1 MTSATLF
8 RRASVALAAFTLA
21 CGDSTGLSNL
31 SEAQVGD
38 MLDAMNAVSYAAV
51 APIPGGA
58 AFSRASLR
66 LAPQTANAV
75 VSLSETVD
83 CPNGGSA
90 SYNGSVDSNEEAGTL
105 SAQVN
110 QAFNGCAA
118 PSSEGRVWTFD
129 GNVASNLSA
138 SSNEAAGTFTMTATQ
153 VGSIQASSN
162 LGSGSCAINLTLTM
176 SGTET
181 SLSASLSG
189 SACGRNIQQSIEISQ

>member
-1 MTSATLF
+1 MTSAILL
-8 RRASVALAAFTLA
+8 RRASVVLAALTMA

-31 SEAQVGD
+31 SEEQVGD
-38 MLDAMNAVSYAAV
+38 MLDAMNAVSYAANV
-51 APIPGGA
+51 PVPGT
-58 AFSRASLR
+58 AFSRASLKF
-66 LAPQTANAV
+66 APQTANAV
-75 VSLSETVD
+75 VTVSETVD

>member
-8 RRASVALAAFTLA
+8 RRASVALAALTLA
-21 CGDSTGLSNL
+21 CGDSTGLSSL
-31 SEAQVGD
+31 SEEQVGD

-58 AFSRASLR
+58 AFSRSSLR

-90 SYNGSVDSNEEAGTL
+90 SYNGSVDSDEEAGTL
-105 SAQVN
+105 EAQVN
-110 QAFNGCAA
+110 QAFSGCAA

-129 GNVASNLSA
+129 GNVVSNLSA

-153 VGSIQASSN
+153 VGSIQASSD
-162 LGSGSCAINLTLTM
+162 LGSGSCAVNLTLTM
-176 SGTET
+176 SGTQT